1 MNKIQLI
8 IKTLCKIFSQTKFF
22 GMALI
27 LSFSLLAV
35 PSAHSQTDKIIEY
48 KKEASILQQSISDL
62 ERLSNSRNLDD
73 DALVGA
79 RVEYQ
84 SISKTAEELIR
95 SIDEETTTIAKK
107 LNEIG
112 EAPIDGSFESPDV
125 IQSRN
130 KLTTEKSAIAVSKT
144 TLEDIQAEAIDKTS
158 QIDVRRQTA
167 FTQAIFKNTS
177 LSTVLFSNASSS
189 FYEKTIETAELFS
202 NWFTKIFKEQFSSA
216 IGSTILSLIIA
227 LFLSFYFNRVLAKH
241 LDRSEQQPD
250 YFAKVFTAFWDTT
263 LSSLATAIFLGA
275 SYALFLYFDLFTS
288 KVQQITFVIILVI
301 TSIVLAW
308 NLAIAIFAP
317 NQSNWRLFDT
327 SNSAA
332 FKMFTLTFIL
342 CVVQAI
348 DFLIQQINAIL
359 SGPISITAVQGF
371 ITSLIIGVALISM
384 ALIKPNKQDADHA
397 SNHKWPKWLSVP
409 LFIIGAIIIGSAMS
423 GYIGLARFISQQV
436 VVTGAIISLMVIGI
450 ISAKEL
456 SREGVLPKTSFGSF
470 LSNRLGYETLSI
482 EQISLGIS
490 ILLITIIFA
499 IGLPAILLQWGTQL
513 TEIWYFVKS
522 AFTGVQI
529 GNIHLSLSGVFLG
542 IAVFFIGIALTKL
555 VQSWLSNSVFPRI
568 RADIGIRGSIKSG
581 LGYFGYGLAAL
592 MGITSAG
599 VDLSSLAIVFGAL
612 SLGIGFGLQNIVSNF
627 VSGLILL
634 VERPIKVGD
643 WITVGGAEGTVKNIN
658 VRSTEIET
666 FQKKSIIVPNSELIN
681 QQVGNWTFKSKRGRV
696 DIPLGVAYGTDVRLV
711 EKTLYEIAAA
721 HKMVAKEPETNV
733 WFSGFGDS
741 SLDFVLRMHVF
752 DIGNNVTVQTDV
764 RFEILKQFEAL
775 DIEIPFPQRDLNIK
789 HSYNETP
796 LSNMTGK
803 KTP

>member
-1 MNKIQLI
+1 MINFQLI
-8 IKTLCKIFSQTKFF
+8 LKHIHKNLSRLNVVFF
-22 GMALI
+22 ALI
-27 LSFSLLAV
+27 INLLLLTA
-35 PSAHSQTDKIIEY
+35 PTAYSQTDQIVEFKNQT
-48 KKEASILQQSISDL
+48 SILQQSMSDL
-62 ERLSNSRNLDD
+62 ERVSNTRNLDD
-73 DALVGA
+73 ESLVDA
-79 RVEYQ
+79 RVKYQ
-84 SISKTAEELIR
+84 NISKTVEELIR
-95 SIDEETTTIAKK
+95 SIDEETSTLAEK

-112 EAPIDGSFESPDV
+112 EAPKDGSFETIEV
-125 IQSRN
+125 IQSRK
-130 KLTTEKSAIAVSKT
+130 KLNTEKSALAVSKT
-144 TLEDIQAEAIDKTS
+144 TLEDIQKEAISQTS
-158 QIDVRRQTA
+158 QIDARRQTA

-177 LSTVLFSNASSS
+177 LSPALFNNAASS
-189 FYEKTIETAELFS
+189 FYDKIIQSVDLFS
-202 NWFTKIFKEQFSSA
+202 NWLTKIFKEQFSSI

-227 LFLSFYFNRVLAKH
+227 LVLSFYFNRVFAKH

-250 YFAKVFTAFWDTT
+250 YFAKVFTAFWDTS

-317 NQSNWRLFDT
+317 KQSNWRLFDI

-332 FKMFTLTFIL
+332 LKMFTLTFIL

-348 DFLIQQINAIL
+348 DFLIQEINSIL

-371 ITSLIIGVALISM
+371 ITSLIIGVALIIM
-384 ALIKPNKQDADHA
+384 ALIKPNKQEAEI
-397 SNHKWPKWLSVP
+397 SSIRNWPKWLSVP
-409 LFIIGAIIIGSAMS
+409 LFIIGTIIIASALS

-450 ISAKEL
+450 ISAREL
-456 SREGVLPKTSFGSF
+456 SREGVLPNTSFGRF
-470 LSNRLGYETLSI
+470 LSNKLGYETLSI

-490 ILLITIIFA
+490 ILLIIIIFVL
-499 IGLPAILLQWGTQL
+499 GLPAILLQWGTKL

-542 IAVFFIGIALTKL
+542 IAVFFIGIAFTKL

-643 WITVGGAEGTVKNIN
+643 WITVGSAEGTVKNIN

-696 DIPLGVAYGTDVRLV
+696 DIPIGVAYGTDVRLV
-711 EKTLYEIAAA
+711 EKTLYEIADA
-721 HKMVAKEPETNV
+721 HKMVAKDPQTNV
-733 WFSGFGDS
+733 WFAGFGDS
-741 SLDFVLRMHVF
+741 SLDFILRMHVY

-764 RFEILKQFEAL
+764 RFEILKQFDAL
-775 DIEIPFPQRDLNIK
+775 EIEIPFPQRDLNIK
-789 HSYNETP
+789 HTYNETP

-803 KTP
+803 KAP

>member
-1 MNKIQLI
+1 MSTLNILFVVLFIFASQL
-8 IKTLCKIFSQTKFF
+8 S
-22 GMALI
+22 
-27 LSFSLLAV
+27 V
-35 PSAHSQTDKIIEY
+35 PSAFSQTDKIVEF
-48 KKEASILQQSISDL
+48 KKEASILQQSMVDL
-62 ERLSNSRNLDD
+62 ERLSNSRILDD
-73 DALVGA
+73 EALVGA

-84 SISKTAEELIR
+84 NISTTVEELIR
-95 SIDEETTTIAKK
+95 SIDKETETIAKK
-107 LNEIG
+107 LSEIG
-112 EAPIDGSFESPDV
+112 EPPEDGSFESPEV
-125 IQSRN
+125 IASRK
-130 KLTTEKSAIAVSKT
+130 KLTTEKSALAVSKT
-144 TLEDIQAEAIDKTS
+144 SLEDIQQEAIDKTS

-177 LSTVLFSNASSS
+177 LSSVLFKNAAAS
-189 FYEKTIETAELFS
+189 FYNKTIETIELFS
-202 NWFTKIFKEQFSSA
+202 NWLKKIFKEQFSSV

-227 LFLSFYFNRVLAKH
+227 LFLSFYFNRVFAKH
-241 LDRSEQQPD
+241 LDRLEQKPD
-250 YFAKVFTAFWDTT
+250 YFTKVFTAFWDTT

-275 SYALFLYFDLFTS
+275 TYALFLYFDLFTS

-308 NLAIAIFAP
+308 NLAVAVFAP
-317 NQSNWRLFDT
+317 KQSNWRLFDI

-332 FKMFTLTFIL
+332 LKMFTLTFIL
-342 CVVQAI
+342 YVVQAI
-348 DFLIQQINAIL
+348 DFLIQEINAIL
-359 SGPISITAVQGF
+359 SGPISITAIQGF
-371 ITSLIIGVALISM
+371 ITSLIIGGSLIIM
-384 ALIKPNKQDADHA
+384 ALIKPNKNDTAHA
-397 SNHKWPKWLSVP
+397 STHKWPKWLSVP
-409 LFIIGAIIIGSAMS
+409 LFIIGAIIIGSALS
-423 GYIGLARFISQQV
+423 GYIGLARFIAQQV
-436 VVTGAIISLMVIGI
+436 VVTGAIVSLMVIGI
-450 ISAKEL
+450 IYAREL
-456 SREGVLPKTSFGSF
+456 SREGVLPKTSFGKF
-470 LSNRLGYETLSI
+470 LSNKLGYETLSI
-482 EQISLGIS
+482 EQISLAIS
-490 ILLITIIFA
+490 ILLILVIF
-499 IGLPAILLQWGTQL
+499 ILGLPAILLQWGTQFA
-513 TEIWYFVKS
+513 EIWYYVKS

-529 GNIHLSLSGVFLG
+529 GNIHLSLSGVFIG

-568 RADIGIRGSIKSG
+568 RADIGIRSSIKSG

-643 WITVGGAEGTVKNIN
+643 WITVGSAEGTVKNIN

-696 DIPLGVAYGTDVRLV
+696 DVPIGVAYGSNVRLV
-711 EKTLYEIAAA
+711 EKTLYEIADA
-721 HKMVAKEPETNV
+721 HQMIAKSPETNV

-803 KTP
+803 KVPDID